1 MHGIGNTSIA
11 DFLEANFRHFNA
23 RETLEAAAGYYR
35 FIAQKNGLMM
45 VSLAGAMSTAEIG
58 KTLAPMI
65 RAGLV
70 HAITATGANI
80 EEDIFNLVGNSRY
93 KLQPNWRYLTMFDDA
108 QTLKEGYNRVTDT
121 CIPEDVM
128 LGVHAA
134 LLKLW
139 QSAER
144 DGQRYFHWEYFY
156 QLIRSGYFQ
165 DKAEVPLQD
174 SWLLAACERDIPVY
188 TPGAEDSTIGNMFC
202 ADVLQGHLRS
212 HSVLK
217 SGTEQFAHLTRW
229 YQRHEPKHPVGFFQI
244 GGGIAGDFAMC
255 VVPAII
261 QDHQTPC
268 KHWRY
273 FCHIGDAVTSYGG
286 YSGCPPNEKVTWHKL
301 DTDTENYTINSDA
314 SIVAPLIFQ
323 YVLEKSALARRAASI
338 TTPAVE
344 QSNSVATADV

>member
-1 MHGIGNTSIA
+1 MHATSSIT
-11 DFLEANFRHFNA
+11 DFLENNFRHFNA
-23 RETLEAAAGYYR
+23 RELLAAASGYHR
-35 FIAQKNGLMM
+35 FITQDNGLMM
-45 VSLAGAMSTAEIG
+45 VSLAGAMSTAELG

-70 HAITATGANI
+70 HAISSTGANI

-93 KLQPNWRYLTMFDDA
+93 KLQPDWRYLTMVDDER
-108 QTLKEGYNRVTDT
+108 TLKEGYNRVTDT

-128 LGVHAA
+128 LDVHAA

-156 QLIRSGYFQ
+156 QLIRSGYFEGRN
-165 DKAEVPLQD
+165 DVPLHE
-174 SWLLAACERDIPVY
+174 SWLVAACEMNIPVY
-188 TPGAEDSTIGNMFC
+188 TAGMEDSTLGNMFC
-202 ADVLQGHLRS
+202 ADVMQGELRS
-212 HSVLK
+212 HAVMK
-217 SGTEQFAHLTRW
+217 SGTEQFEHLTRW
-229 YQRHEPKHPVGFFQI
+229 YRESDSKHPIGFFQI

-301 DTDTENYTINSDA
+301 DPDTENYTINSDA
-314 SIVAPLIFQ
+314 AIVAPLIFQ
-323 YVLEKSALARRAASI
+323 YVLEKSAAARLGRE
-338 TTPAVE
+338 V
-344 QSNSVATADV
+344 SVDKRSRETELST

>member
-1 MHGIGNTSIA
+1 MHATRSIT
-11 DFLEANFRHFNA
+11 DFLENNFRHFNA
-23 RETLEAAAGYYR
+23 RELLASASGYHR
-35 FIAQKNGLMM
+35 FVTQDNGLMM
-45 VSLAGAMSTAEIG
+45 VSLAGAMSTAELG

-70 HAITATGANI
+70 HAISSTGANI

-93 KLQPNWRYLTMFDDA
+93 KVQPDWRYLTMADDE
-108 QTLKEGYNRVTDT
+108 QTLQEGYNRVTDT

-128 LGVHAA
+128 LDVHAA
-134 LLKLW
+134 LLRLW

-156 QLIRSGYFQ
+156 QLIRSGYFEGRN
-165 DKAEVPLQD
+165 DVPLHE
-174 SWLLAACERDIPVY
+174 SWLVAACEMNIPVY
-188 TPGAEDSTIGNMFC
+188 TPGMEDSTLGNMFC
-202 ADVLQGHLRS
+202 ADVMQGELMS
-212 HSVLK
+212 HAIMK
-217 SGTEQFAHLTRW
+217 SGTEQFEHLTNW
-229 YQRHEPKHPVGFFQI
+229 YQENDSKHPIGFFQV

-301 DTDTENYTINSDA
+301 DPDTENYTINSDA
-314 SIVAPLIFQ
+314 TIVAPLVFQ
-323 YVLEKSALARRAASI
+323 YVLEKSAAARLGRPAATGTRSLEEELS
-338 TTPAVE
+338 A
-344 QSNSVATADV
+344 